1 MPSLP
6 RPADNDLLQRPALAA
21 GVFVFS
27 ALAALGLS
35 AVLTLAAPAEVHAQT
50 TPQINPQTT
59 PQNGGRLRA
68 LMAQK
73 QAAAAEAALPA
84 AVQRIA
90 DVPYGTDPAQ
100 RMDVYVPTSPTGSG
114 TGTGTNSPVASAV
127 RAPVIFMVHGGGWRN
142 GDKAMGRVVQE
153 KVNRWVP
160 KGFVLISINYRML
173 PDAPVAV
180 QERDVQAALMAA
192 QQRAGTWGADPSRF
206 ILMGHSAGAH
216 LVALLNARA
225 PQALREGAWPWLGT
239 VALDGAMMNV
249 PARMRVPHLPLYDDA
264 FGADP
269 AYWVAMSPFHQWTV
283 GAPPMQMVC
292 STQRPDAPCQ
302 QFTDMARHVRHLGGR
317 AEVLPQDLD
326 HGEINAQLG
335 LDSDYT
341 RAVET
346 FMGSL
351 DAEVAR
357 RLQCGAAVCY

>member
-1 MPSLP
+1 MSL
-6 RPADNDLLQRPALAA
+6 RRTLTLTT
-21 GVFVFS
+21 
-27 ALAALGLS
+27 LAAL
-35 AVLTLAAPAEVHAQT
+35 TLAIASVQAQT
-50 TPQINPQTT
+50 TAH
-59 PQNGGRLRA
+59 NGGRLRA
-68 LMAQK
+68 LIAQK
-73 QAAAAEAALPA
+73 QAAAAPAVLAAG
-84 AVQRIA
+84 VQRIA
-90 DVPYGTDPAQ
+90 DVPYGADPAQ
-100 RMDVYVPTSPTGSG
+100 RMDVYVPTSPT
-114 TGTGTNSPVASAV
+114 TGTNSLVASAV
-127 RAPVIFMVHGGGWRN
+127 RAPVIFMVHGGGWRH

-160 KGFVLISINYRML
+160 KGFILISINYRML

-192 QQRAGTWGADPSRF
+192 QQRAGTWGGDPSRF

-239 VALDGAMMNV
+239 VSLDSAMMNV
-249 PARMRVPHLPLYDDA
+249 PARMRAPHLPLYDDA
-264 FGADP
+264 FGTDP

-292 STQRPDAPCQ
+292 SAQRADDPCQ
-302 QFTDMARHVRHLGGR
+302 QSDAMARHVRNQGGR

-335 LDSDYT
+335 LESDYT
-341 RAVET
+341 RAVEA

-357 RLQCGAAVCY
+357 RLQ

>member
-1 MPSLP
+1 MSL
-6 RPADNDLLQRPALAA
+6 RRTLTLTT
-21 GVFVFS
+21 
-27 ALAALGLS
+27 LAAL
-35 AVLTLAAPAEVHAQT
+35 TLATASVQAQT
-50 TPQINPQTT
+50 TAH
-59 PQNGGRLRA
+59 NGGRLRA
-68 LMAQK
+68 LIAQK
-73 QAAAAEAALPA
+73 QAAAAPAALSA
-84 AVQRIA
+84 GVQRIA

-100 RMDVYVPTSPTGSG
+100 RMDVYVPTSPT
-114 TGTGTNSPVASAV
+114 TGTNSLVASAV
-127 RAPVIFMVHGGGWRN
+127 RAPVIFMVHGGGWRH

-160 KGFVLISINYRML
+160 KGFILISINYRML

-192 QQRAGTWGADPSRF
+192 QQRAGTWGGDPSRF

-239 VALDGAMMNV
+239 VSLDSAMMNV
-249 PARMRVPHLPLYDDA
+249 PARMRAPHLPLYDDA
-264 FGADP
+264 FGTDP
-269 AYWVAMSPFHQWTV
+269 AYWVAMSPFHQWTA

-292 STQRPDAPCQ
+292 STQRADDPCQ
-302 QFTDMARHVRHLGGR
+302 QSDAMARHVRNQGGR
-317 AEVLPQDLD
+317 AEVLPQDLS

-335 LDSDYT
+335 LESPYT
-341 RAVET
+341 RAVEA

-357 RLQCGAAVCY
+357 RLP

>member
-1 MPSLP
+1 MLVSVFGKSVSASPSPL
-6 RPADNDLLQRPALAA
+6 RRAFLGQAASVVATVWVVAAVWPAHAQQRPA
-21 GVFVFS
+21 
-27 ALAALGLS
+27 
-35 AVLTLAAPAEVHAQT
+35 P
-50 TPQINPQTT
+50 
-59 PQNGGRLRA
+59 
-68 LMAQK
+68 
-73 QAAAAEAALPA
+73 LPA
-84 AVQRIA
+84 GVQRIA
-90 DVPYGTDPAQ
+90 DVPYGPDPAQ
-100 RMDVYVPTSPTGSG
+100 RMDVYVPAG
-114 TGTGTNSPVASAV
+114 TTAGASV
-127 RAPVIFMVHGGGWRN
+127 QRAPVIFMVHGGGWRI

-160 KGFVLISINYRML
+160 KGFILISINYRML

-180 QERDVQAALMAA
+180 QQRDVQAALLVA

-216 LVALLNARA
+216 LVALLNARS

-292 STQRPDAPCQ
+292 STQRPDDPCQ

-341 RAVET
+341 RAVEA

-357 RLQCGAAVCY
+357 RLP

>member
-1 MPSLP
+1 MSL
-6 RPADNDLLQRPALAA
+6 RRTLTLTT
-21 GVFVFS
+21 
-27 ALAALGLS
+27 LAALT
-35 AVLTLAAPAEVHAQT
+35 LTTASVKAQT
-50 TPQINPQTT
+50 TAH
-59 PQNGGRLRA
+59 NGGRLRA
-68 LMAQK
+68 LIAQK
-73 QAAAAEAALPA
+73 QAAAAPAALSA
-84 AVQRIA
+84 GVQRIA

-100 RMDVYVPTSPTGSG
+100 RMDVYVPTSPT
-114 TGTGTNSPVASAV
+114 TGTNSLVASAV
-127 RAPVIFMVHGGGWRN
+127 RAPVIFMVHGGGWRH

-160 KGFVLISINYRML
+160 KGFILISINYRML

-192 QQRAGTWGADPSRF
+192 QQRAGTWGGDPSRF

-239 VALDGAMMNV
+239 VSLDSAMMNV
-249 PARMRVPHLPLYDDA
+249 PARMRAPHLPLYDDA
-264 FGADP
+264 FDTDP
-269 AYWVAMSPFHQWTV
+269 AYWVAMSPFHQWTA

-292 STQRPDAPCQ
+292 SAQRADDPCQ
-302 QFTDMARHVRHLGGR
+302 QSDAMARHVRNQGGR

-341 RAVET
+341 RAVEA

-351 DAEVAR
+351 EAEVAR
-357 RLQCGAAVCY
+357 RLQ

>member
-1 MPSLP
+1 MSL
-6 RPADNDLLQRPALAA
+6 RRTLTLTT
-21 GVFVFS
+21 
-27 ALAALGLS
+27 LAAL
-35 AVLTLAAPAEVHAQT
+35 TLATASVQAQT
-50 TPQINPQTT
+50 TAH
-59 PQNGGRLRA
+59 NGGRLRA
-68 LMAQK
+68 LIAQK
-73 QAAAAEAALPA
+73 QAAAAPAVLAAG
-84 AVQRIA
+84 VQRIA

-100 RMDVYVPTSPTGSG
+100 RMDVYVPTSPT
-114 TGTGTNSPVASAV
+114 TGTNSLVASAV
-127 RAPVIFMVHGGGWRN
+127 RAPVIFMVHGGGWRH

-160 KGFVLISINYRML
+160 KGFIFISINYRML

-192 QQRAGTWGADPSRF
+192 QQRAGTWGGDPSRF

-239 VALDGAMMNV
+239 VSLDSAMMNV
-249 PARMRVPHLPLYDDA
+249 PARMRAPHLPLYDDA
-264 FGADP
+264 FGTDP
-269 AYWVAMSPFHQWTV
+269 AYWVAMSPFHQWTA

-292 STQRPDAPCQ
+292 SAQRADDPCQ
-302 QFTDMARHVRHLGGR
+302 QSDAMARHVRNQGGR

-341 RAVET
+341 RAVEA

-357 RLQCGAAVCY
+357 RLQ

>member
-1 MPSLP
+1 MPTAHRTLSLV
-6 RPADNDLLQRPALAA
+6 AALALAA
-21 GVFVFS
+21 TACAQAQPS
-27 ALAALGLS
+27 D
-35 AVLTLAAPAEVHAQT
+35 APQ
-50 TPQINPQTT
+50 
-59 PQNGGRLRA
+59 GGRLRA
-68 LMAQK
+68 LIAQK
-73 QAAAAEAALPA
+73 QAQAQAAALPTG
-84 AVQRIA
+84 VQRIA

-100 RMDVYVPTSPTGSG
+100 RMDVYVPTSPT
-114 TGTGTNSPVASAV
+114 TGTNSLLASAV
-127 RAPVIFMVHGGGWRN
+127 RAPVIFMVHGGGWRH

-160 KGFVLISINYRML
+160 KGFILISINYRML

-192 QQRAGTWGADPSRF
+192 QQRAGTWGGDPGRF

-239 VALDGAMMNV
+239 VVLDSAVMNV
-249 PARMRVPHLPLYDDA
+249 PAYMRAPHMPLYDDA

-269 AYWVAMSPFHQWTV
+269 AYWRLLSPLHQWTA
-283 GAPPMQMVC
+283 GAPPVQMVC
-292 STQRPDAPCQ
+292 STERADQPCHQ
-302 QFTDMARHVRHLGGR
+302 AEALARHVHSLGGR
-317 AEVLPQDLD
+317 AEVLPQDLS

-335 LDSDYT
+335 LESPYT
-341 RAVET
+341 RAVEA

-357 RLQCGAAVCY
+357 RLP

>member
-1 MPSLP
+1 MPAARRAFSSL
-6 RPADNDLLQRPALAA
+6 AVTAALALAA
-21 GVFVFS
+21 TACAQAQPS
-27 ALAALGLS
+27 D
-35 AVLTLAAPAEVHAQT
+35 APQS
-50 TPQINPQTT
+50 
-59 PQNGGRLRA
+59 GRLRA
-68 LMAQK
+68 LIAQK
-73 QAAAAEAALPA
+73 QAQAQAQAAALPTG
-84 AVQRIA
+84 VQRIA
-90 DVPYGTDPAQ
+90 DVPYGSDPRQ
-100 RMDVYVPTSPTGSG
+100 RMDVYLRTASSSSAST
-114 TGTGTNSPVASAV
+114 ASAV
-127 RAPVIFMVHGGGWRN
+127 RAPVIFMVHGGGWRH

-153 KVNRWVP
+153 KVERWVP
-160 KGFVLISINYRML
+160 RGFVLISVNYRLL
-173 PDAPVAV
+173 PDTPVDQ

-192 QQRAGTWGADPSRF
+192 QQRATTWGADPSRF

-239 VALDGAMMNV
+239 VSLDSAMMNV
-249 PARMRVPHLPLYDDA
+249 PARMRAPHLPLYDDA

-292 STQRPDAPCQ
+292 SAQRADDPCQ
-302 QFTDMARHVRHLGGR
+302 QSDAMARHVRNQGGR

-341 RAVET
+341 RAVEA

-357 RLQCGAAVCY
+357 RLQCRATVCY

>member
-1 MPSLP
+1 MSL
-6 RPADNDLLQRPALAA
+6 RRTLTLTT
-21 GVFVFS
+21 
-27 ALAALGLS
+27 LAAL
-35 AVLTLAAPAEVHAQT
+35 TLATASVQAQT
-50 TPQINPQTT
+50 TAR
-59 PQNGGRLRA
+59 NGGRLRA
-68 LMAQK
+68 LVAQK
-73 QAAAAEAALPA
+73 QAAAAPAVLAAG
-84 AVQRIA
+84 VQRIA
-90 DVPYGTDPAQ
+90 DVPYGADPAQ
-100 RMDVYVPTSPTGSG
+100 RMDVYVPTSPT
-114 TGTGTNSPVASAV
+114 TGTNSLVASAV
-127 RAPVIFMVHGGGWRN
+127 RAPVIFMVHGGGWRH

-160 KGFVLISINYRML
+160 KGFILISINYRML

-192 QQRAGTWGADPSRF
+192 QQHAGTWGGDPSRF

-239 VALDGAMMNV
+239 VSLDSAMMNV
-249 PARMRVPHLPLYDDA
+249 PARMRAPHLPLYDDA
-264 FGADP
+264 FGTDP
-269 AYWVAMSPFHQWTV
+269 AYWVAMSPFHQWTA

-292 STQRPDAPCQ
+292 SAQRADDPCQ
-302 QFTDMARHVRHLGGR
+302 QSDAMARHVRSQGGR

-341 RAVET
+341 RAVEA

-357 RLQCGAAVCY
+357 HLQ

>member
-1 MPSLP
+1 MSL
-6 RPADNDLLQRPALAA
+6 RRTLTLTT
-21 GVFVFS
+21 
-27 ALAALGLS
+27 LAAL
-35 AVLTLAAPAEVHAQT
+35 TLATASVQAQT
-50 TPQINPQTT
+50 TAH
-59 PQNGGRLRA
+59 NGGRLRA
-68 LMAQK
+68 LIAQK
-73 QAAAAEAALPA
+73 QAAAAPAVLAAG
-84 AVQRIA
+84 VQRIA
-90 DVPYGTDPAQ
+90 DVPYGADPAQ
-100 RMDVYVPTSPTGSG
+100 RMDVYVPTSPT
-114 TGTGTNSPVASAV
+114 TGTNSLVASAV
-127 RAPVIFMVHGGGWRN
+127 RAPVIFMVHGGGWRH

-160 KGFVLISINYRML
+160 KGFILISINYRML

-192 QQRAGTWGADPSRF
+192 QQRAGTWGGDPSRF
-206 ILMGHSAGAH
+206 ILMGHSAGSH

-239 VALDGAMMNV
+239 VSLDSAMMNV
-249 PARMRVPHLPLYDDA
+249 PARMRAPHLPLYDDA
-264 FGADP
+264 FGTDP
-269 AYWVAMSPFHQWTV
+269 AYWVAMSPLHQWTA

-292 STQRPDAPCQ
+292 STQRADDPCQ
-302 QFTDMARHVRHLGGR
+302 QSDAMARHVRNQGGR

-341 RAVET
+341 RAVEA

-357 RLQCGAAVCY
+357 RLQ

>member
-1 MPSLP
+1 MSL
-6 RPADNDLLQRPALAA
+6 RRILTLTT
-21 GVFVFS
+21 
-27 ALAALGLS
+27 LAAL
-35 AVLTLAAPAEVHAQT
+35 TLATASAQAQT
-50 TPQINPQTT
+50 TAH
-59 PQNGGRLRA
+59 NGGRLRA
-68 LMAQK
+68 LIAQK
-73 QAAAAEAALPA
+73 QAAAAPAALSA
-84 AVQRIA
+84 GVQRIA

-100 RMDVYVPTSPTGSG
+100 RMDVYVPTSPT
-114 TGTGTNSPVASAV
+114 TGTNSLVASAV
-127 RAPVIFMVHGGGWRN
+127 RAPVIFMVHGGGWRH

-160 KGFVLISINYRML
+160 KGFIFISINYRML
-173 PDAPVAV
+173 P
-180 QERDVQAALMAA
+180 
-192 QQRAGTWGADPSRF
+192 GDPSRF

-239 VALDGAMMNV
+239 VSLDSAMMNV
-249 PARMRVPHLPLYDDA
+249 PARMRAPHLPLYDDA
-264 FGADP
+264 FGTDP
-269 AYWVAMSPFHQWTV
+269 AYWVAMSPFHQWTA

-292 STQRPDAPCQ
+292 SAQRADDPCQ
-302 QFTDMARHVRHLGGR
+302 QSDAMARHVRNQGGR

-341 RAVET
+341 RAVEA

-357 RLQCGAAVCY
+357 RLQ

>member
-1 MPSLP
+1 MSL
-6 RPADNDLLQRPALAA
+6 RHLLT
-21 GVFVFS
+21 VT
-27 ALAALGLS
+27 ALAAL
-35 AVLTLAAPAEVHAQT
+35 TLATTSVQAQT
-50 TPQINPQTT
+50 TAQAT
-59 PQNGGRLRA
+59 PQNGGHLRA
-68 LMAQK
+68 LIAQK
-73 QAAAAEAALPA
+73 QAAAAPAVLAAG
-84 AVQRIA
+84 VQRIA
-90 DVPYGTDPAQ
+90 DVPYGADPAQ
-100 RMDVYVPTSPTGSG
+100 RMDVYVPTSPT
-114 TGTGTNSPVASAV
+114 TGTNSLVASAV
-127 RAPVIFMVHGGGWRN
+127 RAPVIFMVHGGGWRH

-160 KGFVLISINYRML
+160 KGFILISINYRML

-192 QQRAGTWGADPSRF
+192 QQRAGTWGGDPSRF

-239 VALDGAMMNV
+239 VSLDSAMMNV
-249 PARMRVPHLPLYDDA
+249 PARMRAPHLPLYDDA
-264 FGADP
+264 FGTDP
-269 AYWVAMSPFHQWTV
+269 AYWVAMSPFHQWTA

-292 STQRPDAPCQ
+292 SAQRADDPCQ
-302 QFTDMARHVRHLGGR
+302 QSDAMARHVRNQGGR

-341 RAVET
+341 RAVEA

-357 RLQCGAAVCY
+357 RLQ

>member
-1 MPSLP
+1 MSL
-6 RPADNDLLQRPALAA
+6 RRTLTLTT
-21 GVFVFS
+21 
-27 ALAALGLS
+27 LAAL
-35 AVLTLAAPAEVHAQT
+35 TLATASVQAQT
-50 TPQINPQTT
+50 TAH
-59 PQNGGRLRA
+59 NGGRLRA
-68 LMAQK
+68 LIAQK
-73 QAAAAEAALPA
+73 QAAAAPAVLAAG
-84 AVQRIA
+84 VQRIA
-90 DVPYGTDPAQ
+90 DVPYGADPAQ
-100 RMDVYVPTSPTGSG
+100 RMDVYVPTSPT
-114 TGTGTNSPVASAV
+114 TGTNSLVASAV
-127 RAPVIFMVHGGGWRN
+127 RAPVIFMVHGGGWRH

-160 KGFVLISINYRML
+160 KGFILISINYRML

-192 QQRAGTWGADPSRF
+192 QQRAGTWGGDPNRF

-239 VALDGAMMNV
+239 VSLDSAMMNV
-249 PARMRVPHLPLYDDA
+249 PARMRAPHLPLYDDA
-264 FGADP
+264 FGTDP
-269 AYWVAMSPFHQWTV
+269 AYWVAMSPLHQWTA

-292 STQRPDAPCQ
+292 SAQRADDPCQ
-302 QFTDMARHVRHLGGR
+302 QSDAMARHVRNQGGR

-341 RAVET
+341 RAVEA

-357 RLQCGAAVCY
+357 RLQ

>member
-1 MPSLP
+1 MSL
-6 RPADNDLLQRPALAA
+6 RRTLTLTT
-21 GVFVFS
+21 
-27 ALAALGLS
+27 LAAL
-35 AVLTLAAPAEVHAQT
+35 TLATASVQAQT
-50 TPQINPQTT
+50 TAH
-59 PQNGGRLRA
+59 NGGRLRA
-68 LMAQK
+68 LIAQK
-73 QAAAAEAALPA
+73 QAAAAPAVLAAG
-84 AVQRIA
+84 VQRIA
-90 DVPYGTDPAQ
+90 DVPYGADPAQ
-100 RMDVYVPTSPTGSG
+100 RMDVYVPTSPT
-114 TGTGTNSPVASAV
+114 TGTNSLVASAV
-127 RAPVIFMVHGGGWRN
+127 RAPVIFMVHGGGWRH

-160 KGFVLISINYRML
+160 KGFILISINYRML

-192 QQRAGTWGADPSRF
+192 QQRAGTWGGDPSRF
-206 ILMGHSAGAH
+206 ILMGHSAGSH

-239 VALDGAMMNV
+239 VSLDSAMMNV
-249 PARMRVPHLPLYDDA
+249 PARMRAPHLPLYDDA
-264 FGADP
+264 FGTDP
-269 AYWVAMSPFHQWTV
+269 AYWVAMSPLHQWTA

-292 STQRPDAPCQ
+292 SAQRADDPCQ
-302 QFTDMARHVRHLGGR
+302 QSDAMARHVRNQGGR

-341 RAVET
+341 RAVEA

-357 RLQCGAAVCY
+357 RLQ

>member
-1 MPSLP
+1 MSL
-6 RPADNDLLQRPALAA
+6 RRT
-21 GVFVFS
+21 FTFTT
-27 ALAALGLS
+27 LAAL
-35 AVLTLAAPAEVHAQT
+35 TLASASVQAQT
-50 TPQINPQTT
+50 TAH
-59 PQNGGRLRA
+59 NGGRLRA
-68 LMAQK
+68 LIAQK
-73 QAAAAEAALPA
+73 QAAAAPAALSA
-84 AVQRIA
+84 GVQRIA

-100 RMDVYVPTSPTGSG
+100 RMDVYVPTSPT
-114 TGTGTNSPVASAV
+114 TGTNSLVASAV
-127 RAPVIFMVHGGGWRN
+127 RAPVIFMVHGGGWRH

-160 KGFVLISINYRML
+160 KGFILISINYRML

-192 QQRAGTWGADPSRF
+192 QQRAGTWGGDPSRF

-239 VALDGAMMNV
+239 VSLDSAMMNV
-249 PARMRVPHLPLYDDA
+249 PARMRAPHLPLYDDA
-264 FGADP
+264 FGTDP
-269 AYWVAMSPFHQWTV
+269 AYWVAMSPFHQWTA

-292 STQRPDAPCQ
+292 STQRADDPCQ
-302 QFTDMARHVRHLGGR
+302 QSDAMARHVRNQGGR

-341 RAVET
+341 RAVEA

-357 RLQCGAAVCY
+357 RLQ

>member
-1 MPSLP
+1 MSL
-6 RPADNDLLQRPALAA
+6 RRTLTLTT
-21 GVFVFS
+21 
-27 ALAALGLS
+27 LAAL
-35 AVLTLAAPAEVHAQT
+35 TLATASVQAQT
-50 TPQINPQTT
+50 TAH
-59 PQNGGRLRA
+59 NGGRLRA
-68 LMAQK
+68 LIAQK
-73 QAAAAEAALPA
+73 QAAAAPSVLAAG
-84 AVQRIA
+84 VQRIA

-100 RMDVYVPTSPTGSG
+100 RMDVYVPTSPT
-114 TGTGTNSPVASAV
+114 TGTNSLVASAV
-127 RAPVIFMVHGGGWRN
+127 RAPVIFMVHGGGWRH

-160 KGFVLISINYRML
+160 KGFILISINYRML

-192 QQRAGTWGADPSRF
+192 QQRAGTWGGDPSRF
-206 ILMGHSAGAH
+206 ILMAHSAGAH

-239 VALDGAMMNV
+239 VSLDSAMMNV
-249 PARMRVPHLPLYDDA
+249 PARMRAPHLPLYDDA
-264 FGADP
+264 FGTDP
-269 AYWVAMSPFHQWTV
+269 AYWVAMSPFHQWTA

-292 STQRPDAPCQ
+292 STQRADDPCQ
-302 QFTDMARHVRHLGGR
+302 QSDAMARHVRNQGGR

-341 RAVET
+341 RAVEA

-357 RLQCGAAVCY
+357 RLQ

>member
-1 MPSLP
+1 MPTAHRTLSLV
-6 RPADNDLLQRPALAA
+6 AALALAA
-21 GVFVFS
+21 TACAQAQPS
-27 ALAALGLS
+27 D
-35 AVLTLAAPAEVHAQT
+35 APQ
-50 TPQINPQTT
+50 
-59 PQNGGRLRA
+59 GGRLRA
-68 LMAQK
+68 LIAQK
-73 QAAAAEAALPA
+73 QAQAQAAALPTG
-84 AVQRIA
+84 VQRIA

-100 RMDVYVPTSPTGSG
+100 RMDVYVPTSPT
-114 TGTGTNSPVASAV
+114 TGTNSLLASAV
-127 RAPVIFMVHGGGWRN
+127 RAPVIFMVHGGGWRH

-160 KGFVLISINYRML
+160 KGFILISINYRML

-192 QQRAGTWGADPSRF
+192 QQRATTWGGDPGRF

-239 VALDGAMMNV
+239 VVLDSAVMNV
-249 PARMRVPHLPLYDDA
+249 PAYMRAPHMPLYDDA

-269 AYWVAMSPFHQWTV
+269 AYWRLLSPLHQWTA
-283 GAPPMQMVC
+283 GAPPVQMVC
-292 STQRPDAPCQ
+292 STERADQPCHQ
-302 QFTDMARHVRHLGGR
+302 AEALARHVHSMGGR
-317 AEVLPQDLD
+317 AEVLPQDLS

-335 LDSDYT
+335 LESPYT
-341 RAVET
+341 RAVEA

-357 RLQCGAAVCY
+357 RLP

>member
-1 MPSLP
+1 MSL
-6 RPADNDLLQRPALAA
+6 RRTLT
-21 GVFVFS
+21 FTT
-27 ALAALGLS
+27 LAAL
-35 AVLTLAAPAEVHAQT
+35 TLATASAQAQT
-50 TPQINPQTT
+50 TAH
-59 PQNGGRLRA
+59 NGGRLRA
-68 LMAQK
+68 LIAQK
-73 QAAAAEAALPA
+73 QAAAAPAALSVG
-84 AVQRIA
+84 VQRIA

-100 RMDVYVPTSPTGSG
+100 RMDVYVPTSPT
-114 TGTGTNSPVASAV
+114 TGTNSLVASAV
-127 RAPVIFMVHGGGWRN
+127 RAPVIFMVHGGGWRH

-160 KGFVLISINYRML
+160 TGFILISINYRML

-192 QQRAGTWGADPSRF
+192 QQRAGTWGGDPNRF

-239 VALDGAMMNV
+239 VSLDSAMMNV
-249 PARMRVPHLPLYDDA
+249 PARMRAPHLPLYDDA

-269 AYWVAMSPFHQWTV
+269 AYWVAMSPFHQWTA

-292 STQRPDAPCQ
+292 SAQRADDPCQ
-302 QFTDMARHVRHLGGR
+302 QSDAMARHVRNQGGR

-341 RAVET
+341 RAVEA

-357 RLQCGAAVCY
+357 RLQ